1 MANIA
6 ITLGSNFG
14 NFHLSSF
21 ISICLY
27 MSLCL
32 SLSLSLSVCLC
43 LSLSLSVS
51 LSLPYR
57 AQFSQAVKIASV
69 KKYKIW
75 DLKLNIYHISYTYQK
90 LRGGGGLRQNF
101 QFFIFF
107 GWAVTC
113 SARVAAATPPSY
125 ALVTYYHTLVKNI
138 LFLSS

>member
-90 LRGGGGLRQNF
+90 LRGGGLRQNF

-125 ALVTYYHTLVKNI
+125 ALVTYYHALVKNI